1 MRSLIDDIDD
11 LLNLG
16 VGHTPRFEKIKK
28 NIKAK
33 KPLWEA
39 DVLYVK
45 QLSDFYL
52 HSKSASDES
61 LESNKDLKINPKTNE
76 DKPVEKLTSSKEES
90 DKGENPDSP
99 KDEKI
104 ILIVTSL
111 ALGLFFVFII
121 FSPPEENLTPNE
133 LVPSDSLPEDLSN
146 TVIQNLDLEII
157 SNFSSEDNTTSTE
170 ENFSDSPP
178 VKFSSNTMV
187 QSSNATKIN
196 LDNP

>member
-1 MRSLIDDIDD
+1 MRSLVDDIDD

-16 VGHTPRFEKIKK
+16 VGHTPRLEKIKK

-33 KPLWEA
+33 KSLWEA

-52 HSKSASDES
+52 RSKSASDKS
-61 LESNKDLKINPKTNE
+61 LELNKDLKIIPKTNE
-76 DKPVEKLTSSKEES
+76 DKPAEKLTYSKEES
-90 DKGENPDSP
+90 DKEEAPNNP

-133 LVPSDSLPEDLSN
+133 LVPSDSLPEDLPN
-146 TVIQNLDLEII
+146 TVIQNLDPGTL
-157 SNFSSEDNTTSTE
+157 SNFSSEDNPTPTE
-170 ENFSDSPP
+170 ENLSDSPP

-187 QSSNATKIN
+187 QSSDATKIN
-196 LDNP
+196 HDNP